1 MAAAAAAPGGGRA
14 RALSAQELQSKVLDY
29 ESFVE
34 DVLKKKLA
42 AIGRRRA
49 ALEAEREELAE
60 LRRGVLALQAVR
72 GRLGTRAGREGRREL
87 KSLVDLGS
95 GVFCQARVPDASRL
109 FVAVGLGFHVECT
122 LEEAA
127 QLAERRREALQA
139 RFACVCPHAKVD
151 ECIDDAAQVRAH
163 IRFVAQAI
171 GELQQLGR

>member
-72 GRLGTRAGREGRREL
+72 GRLGTRAGRVGGTAPAPARR
-87 KSLVDLGS
+87 G
-95 GVFCQARVPDASRL
+95 AR
-109 FVAVGLGFHVECT
+109 
-122 LEEAA
+122 
-127 QLAERRREALQA
+127 A
-139 RFACVCPHAKVD
+139 RPSA
-151 ECIDDAAQVRAH
+151 RAGPA
-163 IRFVAQAI
+163 RPPAPRGGTSPAPF
-171 GELQQLGR
+171 EQQLGVGENVPQLWAG